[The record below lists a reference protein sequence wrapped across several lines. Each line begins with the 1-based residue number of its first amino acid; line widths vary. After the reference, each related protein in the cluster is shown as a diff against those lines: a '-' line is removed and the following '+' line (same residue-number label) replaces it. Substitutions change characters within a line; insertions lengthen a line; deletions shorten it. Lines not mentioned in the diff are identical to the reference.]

1 MKNIPPV
8 IRQFSRTQFSKTIAV
23 LLFSGLLIAMPAATQ
38 AQSFVG
44 GPITFNDGD
53 GMGSSFPG
61 TPYPSSIVV
70 AGLGTSLS
78 SITLTLT
85 NFTRSSRTDDIDMVL
100 IGPTGASLIVFSDV
114 GGLGGNGPITITLAD
129 GGGNPFLPD
138 AGPLVG
144 GTFRPTN
151 ESTAQDSFPGAPA
164 GPYGNPGGATAGV
177 GPNTFATQFN
187 GTNPNGTWRL
197 YIVDDAA
204 PTGGETGS
212 ISGWTL
218 NITAVPE
225 PATWALLVAG
235 AGALAFFRR
244 KRA

>member
-23 LLFSGLLIAMPAATQ
+23 LSCSGFLIAMPASTQ
-38 AQSFVG
+38 AVSFVG
-44 GPITFNDGD
+44 GPIAFNDTAT
-53 GMGSSFPG
+53 SV
-61 TPYPSSIVV
+61 PYPSSIVV
-70 AGLGTSLS
+70 AGLGASLS

-85 NFTRSSRTDDIDMVL
+85 NFTRSARTDDLDMLLV
-100 IGPTGASLIVFSDV
+100 GPTGATLIVFSDL
-114 GGLGGNGPITITLAD
+114 GGLGGAGPITITLAD
-129 GGGNPFLPD
+129 GNPFLPD

-151 ESTAQDSFPGAPA
+151 ESTAQDPFGGGAPA
-164 GPYGNPGGATAGV
+164 GPYGNPGGTTAGV

-187 GTNPNGTWRL
+187 GTNPNGTWNL
-197 YIVDDAA
+197 YIVDDVIQ
-204 PTGGETGS
+204 GDGETGS
-212 ISGWTL
+212 ITGWTL

-225 PATWALLVAG
+225 PATSALIVAG

-244 KRA
+244 KRAS

>member
-8 IRQFSRTQFSKTIAV
+8 IRQFSRTRFSKTIAV
-23 LLFSGLLIAMPAATQ
+23 LLFSGFLIAMPAATQ
-38 AQSFVG
+38 AVSFVG
-44 GPITFNDGD
+44 GPITFNDTAN
-53 GMGSSFPG
+53 SV
-61 TPYPSSIVV
+61 PYPSSIVV
-70 AGLGTSLS
+70 AGLGASLS

-85 NFTRSSRTDDIDMVL
+85 NYTRSSRNDDLDMLLV
-100 IGPTGASLIVFSDV
+100 GPTGATLIVFSDV
-114 GGLGGNGPITITLAD
+114 GGIAGPTGPITIVLAD
-129 GGGNPFLPD
+129 GNPFLPD

-151 ESTAQDSFPGAPA
+151 ESTAQDAFAASAPV
-164 GPYGNPGGATAGV
+164 GPYGNPGGAVVGA

-187 GTNPNGTWRL
+187 GTNPNGTWSL
-197 YIVDDAA
+197 YIVDDV
-204 PTGGETGS
+204 PVNDGETGS
-212 ISGWTL
+212 ITGWTL

-225 PATWALLVAG
+225 PATWALIVAG